1 MSGVPAAF
9 GEPVV
14 LIRRTVTGRNA
25 GGDDVYT
32 DVETIIDGCIISPR
46 SSTGATALTTDTHA
60 RDAVTVGLTV
70 YMPPGTDVDSVD
82 RVRARGHLY
91 EVTAGSEPGIW
102 RSPLTGWYP
111 GVEIALTRTTG

>member
-1 MSGVPAAF
+1 MSVPAPF
-9 GEPVV
+9 GETVT
-14 LIRRTVTGRNA
+14 LIRREVTGQNA

-32 DVETIIDGCIISPR
+32 DVETDVDGAIISPR
-46 SSTGATALTTDTHA
+46 SSTGSVTLSTDTQS

-70 YMPPGTDVDSVD
+70 YLPPGTDVEAVD
-82 RVRARGHLY
+82 RARVRGHLY
-91 EVTAGSEPGIW
+91 EVEAGSEPGIW